1 MTRATKTLH
10 TLDDVSM
17 LLQKSSKT
25 IMKREYDNE
34 NRIHLYGV
42 GQYWAAFD
50 KSAYL
55 LEKMTNEESD
65 TAVLHIKDYPF
76 PILMYCLHYEKVKD
90 LCRKHIMAKQNPDY
104 LQLLTHPIDSKSYS
118 QWYREL
124 VVDED

>member
-10 TLDDVSM
+10 TLDYVSM

-55 LEKMTNEESD
+55 LEEMTNEESD
-65 TAVLHIKDYPF
+65 TTVLHFKDYPF

-104 LQLLTHPIDSKSYS
+104 LQLLTHPIDPKSYS

>member
-1 MTRATKTLH
+1 MTLATKTLC
-10 TLDDVSM
+10 TLDYVSM
-17 LLQKSSKT
+17 LLQKSSK
-25 IMKREYDNE
+25 IILKRENDNE

-55 LEKMTNEESD
+55 LEKMTNEEND
-65 TAVLHIKDYPF
+65 TTVLRFKNYPF

-104 LQLLTHPIDSKSYS
+104 LQFLTHPIDSQSYS
-118 QWYREL
+118 RWYREL

>member
-10 TLDDVSM
+10 TLDYVSM

-34 NRIHLYGV
+34 NRVHLYGV

-65 TAVLHIKDYPF
+65 TTVLHFKDYPF

-90 LCRKHIMAKQNPDY
+90 LCRKHIMAKSRLSAIANTPHRPKV
-104 LQLLTHPIDSKSYS
+104 LQPMVSRTCG
-118 QWYREL
+118 
-124 VVDED
+124 

>member
-1 MTRATKTLH
+1 MPHRPKPLN
-10 TLDDVSM
+10 TLDYVSI

-65 TAVLHIKDYPF
+65 TTVFHFKDYPF
-76 PILMYCLHYEKVKD
+76 PILM
-90 LCRKHIMAKQNPDY
+90 
-104 LQLLTHPIDSKSYS
+104 
-118 QWYREL
+118 
-124 VVDED
+124 